1 MFKQLLKTH
10 HQKCFDISLIVVG
23 LMLIVYM
30 SMNIYAQVFGS
41 DENSIAPE
49 QSKVVLA
56 DDHVVNDTKYQTNV
70 VKTAWGEYELSK
82 KDIEC
87 LTLNA
92 YHEARGE
99 GEKGI
104 IAVAMVTVNRAAS
117 KHMGSKTVCQ
127 AVMKPKQFSWTNKES
142 LVSLWTSAV
151 NRTEYKLVQAAINK
165 YLEGTKLVKLE
176 KALFYHETN
185 LKPKWSHVDNK
196 IAKIGN
202 HKFYSVAHN
211 PYVRKVHRV

>member
-10 HQKCFDISLIVVG
+10 HQKRFDISLIVVG

-127 AVMKPKQFSWTNKES
+127 AVMKPKQFSWTNKEY
-142 LVSLWTSAV
+142 LVSLWTKAT
-151 NRTEYKLVQAAINK
+151 RPAEYKIVKNAIEK
-165 YLEGTKLVKLE
+165 YISGTRLVKLE
-176 KALFYHETN
+176 KALYYHETSI
-185 LKPKWSHVDNK
+185 KPKWSHADNK
-196 IAKIGN
+196 VAMIGN
-202 HKFYSVAHN
+202 HKFYDQA
-211 PYVRKVHRV
+211 YVQRVKRYHA